1 MSEEGLLLIID
12 AGSGGAKV
20 FLVDSEGRIVRS
32 SSSPWDRRQWN
43 PEEAW
48 SLVCTAVKN
57 ALRFGKVNPQNVVGV
72 SCTGMREEFVLVDKE
87 DRCIQTTMTDD
98 SWRHGEKTLENLG
111 ARMYDVSGHWPVPN
125 WIAGSILPWLRQ
137 KNQDTLKRIK
147 HLLMTSDW
155 VNYRLTGVAATEGS
169 MACETALYDVRKN
182 LWSWE
187 LIDELDLPR
196 EMFPDVLQSGE
207 PLGFVTGKA
216 SQETGIASGTPV
228 VVGGADTQC
237 GLLGAGAKID
247 EAVAVGGTTTPIQ
260 VLTDEP
266 VFDKKRHTWT
276 NNYLTPS
283 CWTLESN
290 AGYTG
295 RAYSLIR
302 EALNRVYS
310 YNDLNIHASETPS
323 GSNGL
328 LAYLG
333 THVFDA
339 GPPYWENDRLG
350 DIDVPR
356 TLVGRDS
363 YSVGELAR
371 SVIESNCYGVRA
383 NIEQIE
389 RVSGAKLTY
398 LKFCGGDSRSRL
410 WAQTQADVLG
420 VPVIVPSCVEAT
432 ALGAAICSAVGAGF
446 YNGFDEAVEAMVR
459 LRDPLHP
466 DRGNHATYER
476 LYQKWLKVRECLP
489 GML

>member
-1 MSEEGLLLIID
+1 MPEKGLLLVID
-12 AGSGGAKV
+12 AGSGGAKA
-20 FLVDSEGRIVRS
+20 FLVDPEGRIVRS
-32 SSSPWDRRQWN
+32 SGIPWDRRRWN
-43 PEEAW
+43 PDEAW
-48 SLVCTAVKN
+48 SLVCTAVKDT
-57 ALRFGKVNPQNVVGV
+57 LKLGKVDPRNVAGV
-72 SCTGMREEFVLVDKE
+72 SCTGMREEFILVDKE
-87 DRCIQTTMTDD
+87 DRYIQKTMTDD
-98 SWRHGEKTLENLG
+98 SRRHGEETLEKLG
-111 ARMYDVSGHWPVPN
+111 ARMYDASGHWPVPN
-125 WIAGSILPWLRQ
+125 WIAGGFLPWLRQ
-137 KNQDTLKRIK
+137 ENQDTMKSIR
-147 HLLMTSDW
+147 HLLMVSDW

-169 MACETALYDVRKN
+169 MACETALYDVREN

-187 LIDELDLPR
+187 LIDELDIPG
-196 EMFPDVLQSGE
+196 EMFPGVLQSGE

-216 SQETGIASGTPV
+216 SQETAIASGTPV

-260 VLTDEP
+260 VITDEP
-266 VFDKKRHTWT
+266 VFDKKRRTWT
-276 NNYLTPS
+276 NNYLTPG

-295 RAYSLIR
+295 KAYRLVR

-350 DIDVPR
+350 DIDIPR

-363 YSVGELAR
+363 YSAGELTR

-389 RVSGAKLTY
+389 KVSGAEFTY
-398 LKFCGGDSRSRL
+398 LKFCGGNSRSRL
-410 WAQTQADVLG
+410 WAQ
-420 VPVIVPSCVEAT
+420 I
-432 ALGAAICSAVGAGF
+432 
-446 YNGFDEAVEAMVR
+446 
-459 LRDPLHP
+459 
-466 DRGNHATYER
+466 
-476 LYQKWLKVRECLP
+476 
-489 GML
+489 